1 MRRYRRQS
9 ERLTSVVTHQARG
22 RGPAKVL
29 GEQPDA
35 GRGRTEGCPGKVSR
49 FSTNGETKN
58 IGLLSIRKR
67 EIAKSKISLQ
77 VHPAVVAEW
86 LV

>member
-22 RGPAKVL
+22 RGAAKVL

-35 GRGRTEGCPGKVSR
+35 GRGRTERCPGKVSR
-49 FSTNGETKN
+49 FPTNGKTEN
-58 IGLLSIRKR
+58 IGFRKKR
-67 EIAKSKISLQ
+67 DCKVKVKLTSSSSRGG
-77 VHPAVVAEW
+77 
-86 LV
+86 